1 MSSEESKASKQ
12 PVKRARVGSGP
23 EIASNGAKKQRKMED
38 AGGSSSSKGAAS
50 SSSTS
55 HLVDRSRVR
64 ILREGEIRG
73 TGPVVYWMSRDQRA
87 RDNWALLYAQERAL
101 QQSAPLAVVFN
112 LVPKFLDATIRQFGF
127 MLRGLSEVEA
137 RLAEHNIPLFLLQG
151 SPETN
156 VPAFVRENGASLLV
170 ADFTPLRIS
179 LQWHR
184 AVADAIDVPFH
195 QVDAHNVVPAW
206 VASDRLE
213 YAART
218 IRPRITKWLPKFLV
232 DFPSLQRHPAPWP
245 GAKPEN
251 DWDKARA
258 GLEVNRDVPEVAWCA
273 PGEDAGL
280 AQLRDFATNRIK
292 LYEAQRNNPCV
303 PEALSNLSPWL
314 HFGQLSAQRAALEVK
329 CIAGKS
335 HSGAVASFIEESIV
349 RRELAENYCFFNPD
363 GYDRLDGLY
372 PQYDNNSWA
381 QKTLREHAGDK
392 REVVYTAEQLEKGRT
407 HDELWNASQLEM
419 VHTGKMHGF
428 LRMYWAKKIL
438 EWTPSPGEALRIAI
452 YLNDKYEL
460 DGRDPNG
467 YVGCAWAIA
476 GVHDQGWAERA
487 VFGKIRY
494 MNLAGCKRKFNVANY
509 ISRIKRIVQAL
520 R

>member
-1 MSSEESKASKQ
+1 MR
-12 PVKRARVGSGP
+12 P
-23 EIASNGAKKQRKMED
+23 
-38 AGGSSSSKGAAS
+38 GSS
-50 SSSTS
+50 
-55 HLVDRSRVR
+55 
-64 ILREGEIRG
+64 IE
-73 TGPVVYWMSRDQRA
+73 PV
-87 RDNWALLYAQERAL
+87 AL
-101 QQSAPLAVVFN
+101 
-112 LVPKFLDATIRQFGF
+112 
-127 MLRGLSEVEA
+127 
-137 RLAEHNIPLFLLQG
+137 
-151 SPETN
+151 
-156 VPAFVRENGASLLV
+156 ASL
-170 ADFTPLRIS
+170 
-179 LQWHR
+179 
-184 AVADAIDVPFH
+184 
-195 QVDAHNVVPAW
+195 
-206 VASDRLE
+206 
-213 YAART
+213 
-218 IRPRITKWLPKFLV
+218 
-232 DFPSLQRHPAPWP
+232 
-245 GAKPEN
+245 
-251 DWDKARA
+251 
-258 GLEVNRDVPEVAWCA
+258 
-273 PGEDAGL
+273 
-280 AQLRDFATNRIK
+280 
-292 LYEAQRNNPCV
+292 
-303 PEALSNLSPWL
+303 
-314 HFGQLSAQRAALEVK
+314 RAALCTARRSGGQAHRREVRSSP
-329 CIAGKS
+329 CRLSAPTCPSSAPRS